1 VQDDV
6 VALRVVLAPD
16 LVRDLF
22 LVLVAAGAGVLG
34 GAGLIPFGDA
44 AGAAPGVDWICGKVP
59 ANAWRRRSVAVP
71 GSRRDSVAVE
81 SLLDA
86 MEGIAYLVDR
96 HGVIAAVGREGWRSF
111 AQDNDTPALAEAAA
125 VVGRPLLS
133 FIKGEAVRRAY
144 EGYLEALRSGRRRAL
159 SFEFS
164 CDSPTLARRMRLC
177 ISTVTEGIAPAG
189 FLFQSLLL
197 EERTRPPVSLFDA
210 KIIAAA
216 LQEKGNLPLL
226 TMCSYCQ
233 RVADEAEEGRREWVA
248 AETYYRRGGSSAVR
262 ISHGICPSCMK
273 ERVEPL
279 LA

>member
-1 VQDDV
+1 
-6 VALRVVLAPD
+6 VAM
-16 LVRDLF
+16 
-22 LVLVAAGAGVLG
+22 
-34 GAGLIPFGDA
+34 
-44 AGAAPGVDWICGKVP
+44 
-59 ANAWRRRSVAVP
+59 P
-71 GSRRDSVAVE
+71 GSPAKRVAVE

-86 MEGIAYLVDR
+86 MEGIAYLIDAD
-96 HGVIAAVGREGWRSF
+96 GVIAAVGREGWRNF

-144 EGYLEALRSGRRRAL
+144 EGYLEVLRSGRRRAL

-164 CDSPTLARRMRLC
+164 CDSPSLARRMRLC
-177 ISTVTEGIAPAG
+177 ISTVKEGAAPAG

-210 KIIAAA
+210 AVIAAA
-216 LQEKGNLPLL
+216 LEDMRGQPLL
-226 TMCSYCQ
+226 SMCSYCQ
-233 RVADEAEEGRREWVA
+233 RVAPEAGQNRREWIP

-262 ISHGICPSCMK
+262 ISHGICPRCMK

>member
-1 VQDDV
+1 M
-6 VALRVVLAPD
+6 
-16 LVRDLF
+16 
-22 LVLVAAGAGVLG
+22 
-34 GAGLIPFGDA
+34 
-44 AGAAPGVDWICGKVP
+44 
-59 ANAWRRRSVAVP
+59 AVP

-86 MEGIAYLVDR
+86 MEGVAYLVAHD
-96 HGVIAAVGREGWRSF
+96 GIIAAVGREGWRSF
-111 AQDNDTPALAEAAA
+111 AQDNYAPALAEAAA
-125 VVGRPLLS
+125 VIGRPLLN
-133 FIKGEAVRRAY
+133 FIHGEAVRRAY
-144 EGYLEALRSGRRRAL
+144 EGYLEVLRSGRRRAL

-177 ISTVTEGIAPAG
+177 ISTVQEGAAPAG

-210 KIIAAA
+210 RVIAAA
-216 LQEKGNLPLL
+216 FQATGDLPLL

-233 RVADEAEEGRREWVA
+233 RVADEVEGGRREWIA
-248 AETYYRRGGSSAVR
+248 AETYYRHGGSSAVR
-262 ISHGICPSCMK
+262 ISHGICPRCMK

>member
-1 VQDDV
+1 M
-6 VALRVVLAPD
+6 
-16 LVRDLF
+16 
-22 LVLVAAGAGVLG
+22 
-34 GAGLIPFGDA
+34 
-44 AGAAPGVDWICGKVP
+44 
-59 ANAWRRRSVAVP
+59 AVP
-71 GSRRDSVAVE
+71 GSPVERVAVE

-86 MEGIAYLVDR
+86 MEGVAYLLDR
-96 HGVIAAVGREGWRSF
+96 DGIIVAVGREGWRSF
-111 AQDNDTPALAEAAA
+111 AQDNDTSALAEAAA

-133 FIKGEAVRRAY
+133 FVQGEAVRRAY

-177 ISTVTEGIAPAG
+177 ISTVMAGSAPAG

-210 KIIAAA
+210 AVIAAA
-216 LQEKGNLPLL
+216 FAEGRGQPLL
-226 TMCSYCQ
+226 SMCSYCQ
-233 RVADEAEEGRREWVA
+233 WVAVEKNGREWIP
-248 AETYYRRGGSSAVR
+248 AETYYRRGGTSAVR
-262 ISHGICPSCMK
+262 ISHGICPRCMK